1 MTMKKVMNSKKAII
15 IAIAS
20 VFSMA
25 FTNPVIAMDK
35 KTEQGVEI
43 KYLGFQE
50 NNPVFEINITKPE
63 AENFIITIRDA
74 SGTILFSEKLAGKT
88 ISRKYRIDTEEEIEE
103 GGLRF
108 EVKAVSNNRTEV
120 YLAGV
125 SENITREMTVNK
137 IQ

>member
-1 MTMKKVMNSKKAII
+1 MKKVMNIKTAIT
-15 IAIAS
+15 IAIVA

-35 KTEQGVEI
+35 KADPGVEI

-50 NNPVFEINITKPE
+50 RNPVFEININKAET
-63 AENFIITIRDA
+63 ENFVITIRDV
-74 SGTILFSEKLAGKT
+74 SGTVLFSEKLTGKN
-88 ISRKYRIDTEEEIEE
+88 ISRKYRIDTEEEIEK

-108 EVKAVSNNRTEV
+108 EVKSVSSNKTEIYV
-120 YLAGV
+120 AGV
-125 SENITREMTVNK
+125 DENIRREMAVNK